1 MRLILI
7 VNWVSWQAQGD
18 VGRGVT
24 PPSALPEVSSR
35 GGDDT
40 KHGQESQVTV
50 QGAHWCGASWSPEV
64 LPPSTEE
71 LTLKNAV
78 LFLLGEKLVSPK
90 RILAAPREGASTCIE
105 KLHLRHPLSGLWEV
119 QSTPGTGYS
128 FQMIEKWIQRNH
140 HKPEGFE

>member
-1 MRLILI
+1 M
-7 VNWVSWQAQGD
+7 
-18 VGRGVT
+18 
-24 PPSALPEVSSR
+24 
-35 GGDDT
+35 
-40 KHGQESQVTV
+40 

-105 KLHLRHPLSGLWEV
+105 KLHLRHPLSSL
-119 QSTPGTGYS
+119 
-128 FQMIEKWIQRNH
+128 
-140 HKPEGFE
+140 